1 MYRCGSKLEDYLA
14 KRPKTTAKKIV
25 EFALSKKAEDVLL
38 LDLRKIT
45 SMADFFVICSGASDV
60 QVRAIAEAVIA
71 GCKEK
76 DIKVY
81 HVEGLGSLTWV
92 LIDLFDIVV
101 HVFQPEVRQYYQ
113 LERLW
118 GDAKI
123 EKYDYDQ
130 GSKVVK

>member
-1 MYRCGSKLEDYLA
+1 MA